1 MSELERNLITFQNL
15 CVIATR
21 DGEISEGEMSVLA
34 ETAERLSIPAKEFW
48 KKILRAKQLDFLVPE
63 GVEEQKKQ
71 LRMIVLVVI
80 SDGEITDKEY
90 DGCIELS
97 DKMNID
103 RSYVDTIINY
113 YLVQQQERLKR
124 MSIYQNL
131 YLIAIADGNIA
142 EEEAIF
148 LAGIANHMGLSPSE
162 TDHIHYNHQD
172 LELVIP
178 DDKEERYYALRNIVF
193 MMLADGEIE
202 HVEYQLCLD
211 YAKKTGFSQKEL
223 DSIITEYREK
233 REEDNQSI
241 DKEISIIDFYLD
253 TFNAFN
259 KLDLAVE
266 ETISHIEEII
276 YGGKFQHIV
285 LDDTNDNLTF
295 YHFVWLLGIR
305 ALQID
310 EAFMLPVHLDLAAK
324 HNNFRD
330 VQNYLINQEQEK
342 GNPEEYIRIL
352 NTTSVQLEL
361 KEYYDDLQYTDEE

>member
-34 ETAERLSIPAKEFW
+34 ETAERLNIPAREFW
-48 KKILRAKQLDFLVPE
+48 KKILRAKQLNFIIPQGED
-63 GVEEQKKQ
+63 EQKKQ

-90 DGCIELS
+90 EGCIELS
-97 DKMNID
+97 EKMEID

-131 YLIAIADGNIA
+131 YLIAISDGNIA
-142 EEEAIF
+142 EEEAVF
-148 LAGIANHMGLSPSE
+148 LAGIASHMGLSQGE
-162 TDHIHYNHQD
+162 TDHIHHNHHD

-202 HVEYQLCLD
+202 NVEYQLCLD
-211 YAKKTGFSQKEL
+211 YAKNTGFSQEDL
-223 DSIITEYREK
+223 DAIITEYREK
-233 REEDNQSI
+233 REEDIQAI
-241 DKEISIIDFYLD
+241 DKEVSIIDFYLD

-259 KLDLAVE
+259 KLDLAVP
-266 ETISHIEEII
+266 ETVEHIEEII
-276 YGGKFQHIV
+276 YGGKFHRIV
-285 LDDTNDNLTF
+285 LNDVNDNLTF
-295 YHFVWLLGIR
+295 YHFVWLLGVR

-310 EAFMLPVHLDLAAK
+310 EAFMLPVHLDLASK
-324 HNNFRD
+324 HNSFRD

-342 GNPEEYIRIL
+342 GNPEDYIQVL
-352 NTTSVQLEL
+352 NTTAVQTEL
-361 KEYYDDLQYTDEE
+361 KAYYDDLQFTDEE